1 MKGMFRRSWLTVV
14 WLTAGKLPL
23 PVFPT
28 KQYCYRT
35 KPGIQGTG
43 HAAGLVP
50 GVAVEMGRERC
61 RIPRGGGLF
70 GIRLFSPVI
79 VLRAV
84 SAAACDANL
93 CMYTNCSAPSC
104 VAPLFFL
111 LKRLLK
117 KTGNL

>member
-1 MKGMFRRSWLTVV
+1 MFRRSWLTVV

-79 VLRAV
+79 VCGRYQPLHAMPTC
-84 SAAACDANL
+84 ACIRTVPHHPAWRR
-93 CMYTNCSAPSC
+93 S
-104 VAPLFFL
+104 FFL